1 MKTNSLNSSKE
12 NNNGLLDKFRSR
24 LGYLIAARTF
34 LSKKGELQSESPHSF
49 KGFVEEA
56 SSFLI
61 VMPESKEDF
70 QNAMS
75 FADTIRKKGKKVS
88 LLVKEDKIT
97 SLWQNNYYSYIQVNP
112 GDQTRLEL
120 PKRKF
125 ALMLRRERFD
135 VVIDLNIPENIYCSV
150 AANLVDSRYRI
161 GFRKRNS
168 DKFYN
173 LQIINNEINSALS
186 YRNLLNSLQMF

>member
-1 MKTNSLNSSKE
+1 MKMNSLSSSKE
-12 NNNGLLDKFRSR
+12 NNRLFDTLRSR
-24 LGYLIAARTF
+24 IGYLVATRTY
-34 LSKKGELQSESPHSF
+34 LKKNGAKESDVPHSF
-49 KGFVEEA
+49 SGCVQDA

-61 VMPESKEDF
+61 VMPEGDEDF
-70 QNAMS
+70 TNAMG

-88 LLVKEDKIT
+88 LFVKEDKIA
-97 SLWQNNYYSYIQVNP
+97 SLWHNNYYSYIQVNP
-112 GDQTRLEL
+112 ADLTRLEL

-125 ALMLRRERFD
+125 ALMLRREKFD

-150 AANLVDSRYRI
+150 AANLVDSKYRI
-161 GFRKRNS
+161 GFQKRNS
-168 DKFYN
+168 DNFYN